1 MKGIWLLRILQ
12 PVRLSKSM
20 SIASGPPLAC
30 LVLSIALVACVA
42 PPGKPTVQQKPA
54 ALPPPSVVTPQG
66 SPPSVV
72 AKRLIVVDVA
82 TGRVLMAKNA
92 DERCAVAS
100 TQKLMTALLVTEAG
114 SLNDRVVIQSTD
126 TAVEPSKLYLKTG
139 HTYTRGQLLKAILVR
154 SANDASV
161 ALARD
166 VAGSVAGFAQK
177 MNLRARSLGM
187 SNSNFL
193 NPHGLTREGQFSTAR
208 DIAKLARHVYQHA
221 SIREPMTIRDY
232 NFVHNDGKIRKLTN
246 TNKLLKRLPYA
257 TGMKTGTTRA
267 SGKCLVAS
275 GSLHGRTVIAVVLGS
290 TPKSIWN
297 DSEALL
303 RWALESP
310 QLVRPVMA
318 LTVTN

>member
-1 MKGIWLLRILQ
+1 M
-12 PVRLSKSM
+12 
-20 SIASGPPLAC
+20 
-30 LVLSIALVACVA
+30 ALVACVA
-42 PPGKPTVQQKPA
+42 PPGNPTVQQRPA
-54 ALPPPSVVTPQG
+54 APPPSVVTPQG
-66 SPPSVV
+66 TPPSVV
-72 AKRLIVVDVA
+72 AKRVIVVDV
-82 TGRVLMAKNA
+82 TSGRVLAAKNA

-114 SLNDRVVIQSTD
+114 SLNDRVVIQSSD
-126 TAVEPSKLYLKTG
+126 TTVEPTKLYLQAG

-166 VAGSVAGFAQK
+166 VAGSVAGFAQQ

-193 NPHGLTREGQFSTAR
+193 NPHGLTRKGQFSTAR
-208 DIAKLARHVYQHA
+208 DIARLARHVYQHA
-221 SIREPMTIRDY
+221 SLRGLTNIREY
-232 NFVHNDGKIRKLTN
+232 NFVHNNGKVSKLTN
-246 TNKLLKRLPYA
+246 TNKLLKQLPYA
-257 TGMKTGTTRA
+257 NGMKTGTTRA
-267 SGKCLVAS
+267 SGRCLVAS

-290 TPKSIWN
+290 TSRSIWK

-310 QLVRPVMA
+310 QLIRPVMA
-318 LTVTN
+318 LKVAN

>member
-1 MKGIWLLRILQ
+1 M
-12 PVRLSKSM
+12 
-20 SIASGPPLAC
+20 
-30 LVLSIALVACVA
+30 ALTGCMA
-42 PPGKPTVQQKPA
+42 PPAKPTVQKRPLA
-54 ALPPPSVVTPQG
+54 PPPPSVVTPQG

-72 AKRLIVVDVA
+72 AKRVIVVDA
-82 TGRVLMAKNA
+82 ASGRVLMARNA

-100 TQKLMTALLVTEAG
+100 TQKLMPALLVTEAG
-114 SLNDRVVIQSTD
+114 SLTNRVVIQPSD
-126 TAVEPSKLYLKTG
+126 TTVEPTKLYLKAG
-139 HTYTRGQLLKAILVR
+139 HSYTRGQLLKAILVR

-166 VAGSVAGFAQK
+166 VAGSVAGFAQQ
-177 MNLRARSLGM
+177 MNFRARSLGM

-193 NPHGLTREGQFSTAR
+193 NPHGLTQEGQYSTAR
-208 DIAKLARHVYQHA
+208 DIAVLARYVYRHP
-221 SIREPMTIRDY
+221 SIRGPMTIRSYDFRHS
-232 NFVHNDGKIRKLTN
+232 NGKVSKLTN
-246 TNKLLKRLPYA
+246 TNRLLKRLPVA

-275 GSLHGRTVIAVVLGS
+275 GSLHGRTVITVVLGS
-290 TPKSIWN
+290 TPSSVWN

-318 LTVTN
+318 LKVSN

>member
-1 MKGIWLLRILQ
+1 MVTKEHTAQLNATSTSVKVFSMAERNELTFQDIELDEEGNREVSTDILSSTTTMEVGIDIGALSAVGLRGMPPARSNYQ
-12 PVRLSKSM
+12 QRAGRAGRRGN
-20 SIASGPPLAC
+20 SIA
-30 LVLSIALVACVA
+30 
-42 PPGKPTVQQKPA
+42 
-54 ALPPPSVVTPQG
+54 
-66 SPPSVV
+66 
-72 AKRLIVVDVA
+72 IVMAWGNVDSH
-82 TGRVLMAKNA
+82 
-92 DERCAVAS
+92 DEH
-100 TQKLMTALLVTEAG
+100 
-114 SLNDRVVIQSTD
+114 
-126 TAVEPSKLYLKTG
+126 Y
-139 HTYTRGQLLKAILVR
+139 
-154 SANDASV
+154 
-161 ALARD
+161 
-166 VAGSVAGFAQK
+166 F
-177 MNLRARSLGM
+177 
-187 SNSNFL
+187 
-193 NPHGLTREGQFSTAR
+193 
-208 DIAKLARHVYQHA
+208 
-221 SIREPMTIRDY
+221 TIRDY

>member
-1 MKGIWLLRILQ
+1 
-12 PVRLSKSM
+12 V
-20 SIASGPPLAC
+20 
-30 LVLSIALVACVA
+30 
-42 PPGKPTVQQKPA
+42 
-54 ALPPPSVVTPQG
+54 
-66 SPPSVV
+66 
-72 AKRLIVVDVA
+72 IVVDA
-82 TGRVLMAKNA
+82 ASGRVLMAKNA

-100 TQKLMTALLVTEAG
+100 TQKLMTALLVAESG
-114 SLNDRVVIQSTD
+114 SLSDRVVIQPSD
-126 TAVEPSKLYLKTG
+126 TTVEPTKLYLKAG
-139 HTYTRGQLLKAILVR
+139 HSYTRGQLLKAILVR

-166 VAGSVAGFAQK
+166 IAGSVAGFAQQ
-177 MNLRARSLGM
+177 MNFRARSLGM

-193 NPHGLTREGQFSTAR
+193 NPHGLTQEGQYSTAR
-208 DIAKLARHVYQHA
+208 DIAVLARYVYRHP
-221 SIREPMTIRDY
+221 SIRGPMTIRSYDFRHD
-232 NFVHNDGKIRKLTN
+232 NGKVSKLTN
-246 TNKLLKRLPYA
+246 TNRLLKRLPYA

-290 TPKSIWN
+290 NASSVWN

-318 LTVTN
+318 LKVSN

>member
-1 MKGIWLLRILQ
+1 M
-12 PVRLSKSM
+12 
-20 SIASGPPLAC
+20 
-30 LVLSIALVACVA
+30 ALVACVA
-42 PPGKPTVQQKPA
+42 PPGNPTVQQRPVA
-54 ALPPPSVVTPQG
+54 PPPSVVTPQG
-66 SPPSVV
+66 TPPSVV
-72 AKRLIVVDVA
+72 AKRVIVVDV
-82 TGRVLMAKNA
+82 TSGRVLLAKNA

-114 SLNDRVVIQSTD
+114 SLNDRVVVQSSD
-126 TAVEPSKLYLKTG
+126 TTVEPTKLYLQTG

-166 VAGSVAGFAQK
+166 VAGSVAGFAQQ

-193 NPHGLTREGQFSTAR
+193 NPHGLTRKGQFSTAR

-221 SIREPMTIRDY
+221 SLRGLMHIREY
-232 NFVHNDGKIRKLTN
+232 NFVHNNGKVSKLTN

-257 TGMKTGTTRA
+257 NGMKTGTTRA
-267 SGKCLVAS
+267 SGRCLVAS

-290 TPKSIWN
+290 TSRSIWK
-297 DSEALL
+297 DSEDLL

-310 QLVRPVMA
+310 QLIRPVMA
-318 LTVTN
+318 LKVAN

>member
-1 MKGIWLLRILQ
+1 MAIWPLRIVQ
-12 PVRLSKSM
+12 PVGLSTLM
-20 SIASGPPLAC
+20 CFPPGPSLAC
-30 LVLSIALVACVA
+30 LVLAMALAGCVA
-42 PPGKPTVQQKPA
+42 PPGKPA
-54 ALPPPSVVTPQG
+54 IGHGSIAPPSPSVVSPQG

-72 AKRLIVVDVA
+72 AKRVIVVDA
-82 TGRVLMAKNA
+82 ASGRVLMAKNA

-100 TQKLMTALLVTEAG
+100 TQKLMTALLVTESG
-114 SLNDRVVIQSTD
+114 SLSDRVVIQPSD
-126 TAVEPSKLYLKTG
+126 TTVEPTKLYLKAG
-139 HTYTRGQLLKAILVR
+139 HSYTRGQLLKAILVR

-166 VAGSVAGFAQK
+166 IAGSVAGFAQQ
-177 MNLRARSLGM
+177 MNFRARSLGM

-193 NPHGLTREGQFSTAR
+193 NPHGLTQEGQYSTAR
-208 DIAKLARHVYQHA
+208 DIAVLARYVYRHP
-221 SIREPMTIRDY
+221 SIRGPMTIRSYDFRHG
-232 NFVHNDGKIRKLTN
+232 NGKVSKLTN
-246 TNKLLKRLPYA
+246 TNRLLKRLPYA

-290 TPKSIWN
+290 TSSSVWT

-318 LTVTN
+318 LKVSH

>member
-1 MKGIWLLRILQ
+1 MCFAPR
-12 PVRLSKSM
+12 PSV
-20 SIASGPPLAC
+20 AC
-30 LVLSIALVACVA
+30 LVLATALAGCMAPPAKPTIGQGSIA
-42 PPGKPTVQQKPA
+42 PPS
-54 ALPPPSVVTPQG
+54 PSVVSPQG

-72 AKRLIVVDVA
+72 AKRVIVVDA
-82 TGRVLMAKNA
+82 ASGRVLMAKNA

-100 TQKLMTALLVTEAG
+100 TQKLMTALLVTESG
-114 SLNDRVVIQSTD
+114 SLSGRVVIQPSD
-126 TAVEPSKLYLKTG
+126 TTVEPTKLYLKAG
-139 HTYTRGQLLKAILVR
+139 HSYTRGQLLKAILIR

-166 VAGSVAGFAQK
+166 IAGSVAGFAQQ
-177 MNLRARSLGM
+177 MNFRARSLGM

-193 NPHGLTREGQFSTAR
+193 NPHGLTQEGQYSTAR
-208 DIAKLARHVYQHA
+208 DIAVLARYVYRHP
-221 SIREPMTIRDY
+221 SIRGPMTIRSYDFRHD
-232 NFVHNDGKIRKLTN
+232 NGKISKLTN
-246 TNKLLKRLPYA
+246 TNRLLKRLPYA

-290 TPKSIWN
+290 TPSSVWN

-318 LTVTN
+318 LKVSN

>member
-1 MKGIWLLRILQ
+1 
-12 PVRLSKSM
+12 M

-30 LVLSIALVACVA
+30 LVLSMALVACVS
-42 PPGKPTVQQKPA
+42 PPGNPTVQQRPVTP
-54 ALPPPSVVTPQG
+54 PPPSIVTPQG
-66 SPPSVV
+66 TPPAVV
-72 AKRLIVVDVA
+72 AKRVIVVDV
-82 TGRVLMAKNA
+82 TSGRVLAAKNA

-114 SLNDRVVIQSTD
+114 SLNDRVVIQSSD
-126 TAVEPSKLYLKTG
+126 TTVEPTKLYLQTG

-166 VAGSVAGFAQK
+166 VAGSVTGFAQQ

-193 NPHGLTREGQFSTAR
+193 NPHGLTRKGQFSTAR

-221 SIREPMTIRDY
+221 SLRGLTNIREY
-232 NFVHNDGKIRKLTN
+232 NFVHNNGKVSKLTN

-257 TGMKTGTTRA
+257 NGMKTGTTRA
-267 SGKCLVAS
+267 SGRCLVAS
-275 GSLHGRTVIAVVLGS
+275 GSLHGRTVITVVLGS
-290 TPKSIWN
+290 TSRSIWK
-297 DSEALL
+297 DSEDLL

-310 QLVRPVMA
+310 QLIRPVMA
-318 LTVTN
+318 LKVAN

>member
-1 MKGIWLLRILQ
+1 M
-12 PVRLSKSM
+12 
-20 SIASGPPLAC
+20 
-30 LVLSIALVACVA
+30 ALVACVVPSGNPA
-42 PPGKPTVQQKPA
+42 AQQKPVA
-54 ALPPPSVVTPQG
+54 PPPPSVVTPQG
-66 SPPSVV
+66 TPPSVV
-72 AKRLIVVDVA
+72 AKRVIVIDVA
-82 TGRVLMAKNA
+82 SGRVLMTKNA

-114 SLNDRVVIQSTD
+114 SLNDQVVIQSSD
-126 TAVEPSKLYLKTG
+126 TTVEPTKLYLKTG

-166 VAGSVAGFAQK
+166 VAGSVSGFARQ

-193 NPHGLTREGQFSTAR
+193 NPHGLTRKGQFSTAR
-208 DIAKLARHVYQHA
+208 DIAKLARHVYQRA
-221 SIREPMTIRDY
+221 PIRGPMNIRGYD
-232 NFVHNDGKIRKLTN
+232 FVHNGGKVSKLTN

-257 TGMKTGTTRA
+257 NGMKTGTTRA

-275 GSLHGRTVIAVVLGS
+275 GTLHGRSVIAVVLGS
-290 TPKSIWN
+290 TPGSIWK
-297 DSEALL
+297 DSETLL

-310 QLVRPVMA
+310 QLIRPVMA
-318 LTVTN
+318 LKIPN

>member
-1 MKGIWLLRILQ
+1 MCF
-12 PVRLSKSM
+12 PP
-20 SIASGPPLAC
+20 GPSLAC
-30 LVLSIALVACVA
+30 LVLAMALAGCVA
-42 PPGKPTVQQKPA
+42 PPGKPAIVHGSIA
-54 ALPPPSVVTPQG
+54 PPSPSVVSPQG

-72 AKRLIVVDVA
+72 AKRVIVVDA
-82 TGRVLMAKNA
+82 ASGRVLMAKNA

-100 TQKLMTALLVTEAG
+100 TQKLMTALLVTESG
-114 SLNDRVVIQSTD
+114 SLSDRVVIQPSD
-126 TAVEPSKLYLKTG
+126 TTVEPTKLYLKAG
-139 HTYTRGQLLKAILVR
+139 HSYTRGQLLKAILVR

-166 VAGSVAGFAQK
+166 IAGSVAGFAQQ
-177 MNLRARSLGM
+177 MNFRARSLGM

-193 NPHGLTREGQFSTAR
+193 NPHGLTQEGQYSTAR
-208 DIAKLARHVYQHA
+208 DIAVLARYVYRHP
-221 SIREPMTIRDY
+221 SIRGPMTIRSYDFRHD
-232 NFVHNDGKIRKLTN
+232 NGKVSKLTN
-246 TNKLLKRLPYA
+246 TNRLLKRLPYA

-290 TPKSIWN
+290 TSSSVWT

-318 LTVTN
+318 LKVSH